1 MDIPTHIFLPLTL
14 VYVLRSDFK
23 AKHFP
28 LALFAILPD
37 FDILTGSIIFLAPLY
52 MCFKHNIRSLTFTS
66 AKTTFRLGMH
76 RISCRSLSLFLGRLY
91 SLGTVSQCQIH
102 KLRWVFR
109 EAF

>member
-37 FDILTGSIIFLAPLY
+37 FDILTGIHNLPRASIY
-52 MCFKHNIRSLTFTS
+52 
-66 AKTTFRLGMH
+66 
-76 RISCRSLSLFLGRLY
+76 
-91 SLGTVSQCQIH
+91 
-102 KLRWVFR
+102 VFQTQH
-109 EAF
+109 